1 MTAEEELKS
10 EDVVALLQ
18 RIARELTTVRQHTTL
33 VIGYVRDAEA
43 DMPERYRRFVN
54 AFHDVH
60 DIKYMYEEH
69 GQPVPEYILSEI
81 RRMDDRYRQILKE
94 LNAEGGTFN
103 KIRRE
108 MSKDPENRYDHTRLL
123 DKPKETK
130 DEQRE
135 ESRTDLAGSEPS
147 GGEPAGGGVGEP
159 RNGEREDSP
168 RSE

>member
-1 MTAEEELKS
+1 MTPEEELKS
-10 EDVVALLQ
+10 DSAIALLQ
-18 RIARELTTVRQHTTL
+18 RIARELTTIRQHTTL

-81 RRMDDRYRQILKE
+81 RRMDDRYRQILEE
-94 LNAEGGTFN
+94 LNQEGGTFN

-108 MSKDPENRYDHTRLL
+108 MSKDPTNRYDHTRQLAA
-123 DKPKETK
+123 PKENQNET
-130 DEQRE
+130 
-135 ESRTDLAGSEPS
+135 
-147 GGEPAGGGVGEP
+147 
-159 RNGEREDSP
+159 RNGK
-168 RSE
+168 

>member
-1 MTAEEELKS
+1 MDDDVLKS
-10 EDVVALLQ
+10 TDAIVLLQ
-18 RIARELTTVRQHTTL
+18 RIARELTTIRQHTTT

-94 LNAEGGTFN
+94 LNAEGGIFN
-103 KIRRE
+103 KVRRE
-108 MSKDPENRYDHTRLL
+108 MSKDPENRWEHTRQLAP
-123 DKPKETK
+123 PKESK
-130 DEQRE
+130 DE
-135 ESRTDLAGSEPS
+135 AG
-147 GGEPAGGGVGEP
+147 
-159 RNGEREDSP
+159 
-168 RSE
+168 

>member
-1 MTAEEELKS
+1 MSEAEEFGDS
-10 EDVVALLQ
+10 TIVLLQ
-18 RIARELTTVRQHTTL
+18 RIARELTTIRQHTTL

-103 KIRRE
+103 IIRRE
-108 MSKDPENRYDHTRLL
+108 MSKDPENRYEHTKLL
-123 DKPKETK
+123 DKPTEKK
-130 DEQRE
+130 DETRPVELQRPADE
-135 ESRTDLAGSEPS
+135 AGADSQS
-147 GGEPAGGGVGEP
+147 G
-159 RNGEREDSP
+159 
-168 RSE
+168 

>member
-1 MTAEEELKS
+1 MNEDEEFGDSTK
-10 EDVVALLQ
+10 VLLQ
-18 RIARELTTVRQHTTL
+18 RIARELTTIRQHTTL

-108 MSKDPENRYDHTRLL
+108 MSKDPENRYEHTRQLE
-123 DKPKETK
+123 KPKE
-130 DEQRE
+130 
-135 ESRTDLAGSEPS
+135 S
-147 GGEPAGGGVGEP
+147 V
-159 RNGEREDSP
+159 
-168 RSE
+168 